1 MLATTEGYGTFEI
14 MRRGDYLSHDYR
26 ERAIYDYLLR
36 HNAKPK
42 PFIWNKGR
50 ADDILTPERGA
61 LDALEAVRRNIEPHN
76 PQVPR

>member
-42 PFIWNKGR
+42 PFIWNKREG
-50 ADDILTPERGA
+50 
-61 LDALEAVRRNIEPHN
+61 
-76 PQVPR
+76 